1 MAGKAGK
8 PAPAFLGYIVP
19 QEVTLMADKLMQQSW
34 LPVVLDLDETLLVA
48 NSAHQLL
55 AQIHKA
61 TTSRSDSCLMHPHLL
76 KLESML
82 LHKIALLVGSLA
94 LGVHMC
100 LLGFLLHERSA
111 LVFLIEMGQS

>member
-8 PAPAFLGYIVP
+8 PVPAFLGYIVP

-61 TTSRSDSCLMHPHLL
+61 TISRSDSCLVHPRWFT
-76 KLESML
+76 LESML
-82 LHKIALLVGSLA
+82 VVQNYLTSLLVSISCA
-94 LGVHMC
+94 H
-100 LLGFLLHERSA
+100 
-111 LVFLIEMGQS
+111 VFVGLPGI

>member
-61 TTSRSDSCLMHPHLL
+61 TISRSDSCLRHPCLFQ
-76 KLESML
+76 LESML
-82 LHKIALLVGSLA
+82 LHIIMSNFVLVGISCAHMLGGLA
-94 LGVHMC
+94 YT
-100 LLGFLLHERSA
+100 
-111 LVFLIEMGQS
+111 

>member
-1 MAGKAGK
+1 VAGKAGK
-8 PAPAFLGYIVP
+8 PVPAFLGYIVP

-61 TTSRSDSCLMHPHLL
+61 TTSRSDCCPTHPRLF
-76 KLESML
+76 KLDSML
-82 LHKIALLVGSLA
+82 LHIIMLLSCWLA
-94 LGVHMC
+94 LGAHMC
-100 LLGFLLHERSA
+100 LLGFLIHELSA
-111 LVFLIEMGQS
+111 LVYQTAMGRS

>member
-1 MAGKAGK
+1 
-8 PAPAFLGYIVP
+8 
-19 QEVTLMADKLMQQSW
+19 MADKLMQQSW

-61 TTSRSDSCLMHPHLL
+61 TISRSDSCLTHPRLF

-82 LHKIALLVGSLA
+82 LRKTMLLPCWFALV
-94 LGVHMC
+94 VHMC
-100 LLGFLLHERSA
+100 LLGFLIHELSA
-111 LVFLIEMGQS
+111 LVYQTAMDRS